1 MVLFSLIGLNYYT
14 SLPIEGITLATKTL
28 TSNAY
33 YYISFLIFKNK
44 NG

>member
-14 SLPIEGITLATKTL
+14 SLPIEGITLATKIL